1 MTAIVPTVVEIVTHT
16 PVWVW
21 FVLLAL
27 IWRGLASV
35 QSTEVGLPRLVLL
48 PLVLIALSA
57 YTVLAGGISSTV
69 LSGLAVGALGG
80 AAAGL
85 TLERR
90 NPATAIGNGRLLL
103 AGEWTPLVVIL
114 AIFLS
119 RYVRTVTGI
128 MAPALAASAPFFIVM
143 SAISAFF
150 SLMLLTR
157 TTLRLRVLL
166 AADADVSQQHRQA

>member
-16 PVWVW
+16 PLWVW

-27 IWRGLASV
+27 VWRGLASV
-35 QSTEVGLPRLVLL
+35 QPTEVGLPRLVLL
-48 PLVLIALSA
+48 PLILIALSA
-57 YTVLAGGISSTV
+57 YTVLAGGISSAV
-69 LSGLAVGALGG
+69 VSGLAVGALGG
-80 AAAGL
+80 VAAGL

-90 NPATAIGNGRLLL
+90 NPATAIGNGRLRL
-103 AGEWTPLVVIL
+103 AGEWTPLVVVL

-119 RYVRTVTGI
+119 RYIRSVAAI
-128 MAPALAASAPFFIVM
+128 MAPALAASAPFLILM

-157 TTLRLRVLL
+157 TVLRLRVLQAPAPL
-166 AADADVSQQHRQA
+166 AA